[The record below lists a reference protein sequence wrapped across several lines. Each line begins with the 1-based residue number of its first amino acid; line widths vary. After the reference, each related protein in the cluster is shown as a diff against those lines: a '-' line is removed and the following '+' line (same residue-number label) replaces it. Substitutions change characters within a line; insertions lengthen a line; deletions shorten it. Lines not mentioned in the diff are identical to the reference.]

1 MQVHLPN
8 MFGTICRKCLG
19 DKSMAPNTEIEIK
32 ANEKNTG
39 APVRR
44 FLRLYEVKRA
54 TGLGHATI
62 YEWMARGDFP
72 KPVPL
77 VVGASAGSMPR
88 S

>member
-1 MQVHLPN
+1 
-8 MFGTICRKCLG
+8 
-19 DKSMAPNTEIEIK
+19 MAPTTEIEIK

-39 APVRR
+39 TPVRR
-44 FLRLYEVKRA
+44 FLRLYEVKQA

-77 VVGASAGSMPR
+77 GGRRVGWIDAEILEWQNKRIAERDAMVTAA
-88 S
+88 

>member
-1 MQVHLPN
+1 
-8 MFGTICRKCLG
+8 
-19 DKSMAPNTEIEIK
+19 MAPTTEIEIK
-32 ANEKNTG
+32 GDEKNTG

-44 FLRLYEVKRA
+44 FLRLHEVKLA

-77 VVGASAGSMPR
+77 GGRRVGWIDAEIAEWQNQR
-88 S
+88 IADRDAKAAA

>member
-1 MQVHLPN
+1 MVPTTESESKPN
-8 MFGTICRKCLG
+8 Q
-19 DKSMAPNTEIEIK
+19 KSV
-32 ANEKNTG
+32 G

-44 FLRLYEVKRA
+44 FLRLHEVKQA

-77 VVGASAGSMPR
+77 GGRRVGWIDAEILDWQNKRIAERDAKTASA
-88 S
+88 